1 MTTSKQAFK
10 IVNLI
15 YEIKKLCYKFIH
27 QYLTFEKI
35 NELYFKSKNINL
47 DGFFNNTS
55 KHFYIFFKNLLESIN
70 QFSIDENIDK
80 EFYKDDASILS
91 QCQTAI
97 VGIINNKNPE
107 KASSYF
113 ISKLIELINT
123 TCGSIKLLCKELDE
137 KIGLTNY
144 ENGDIITPNL
154 DEVDII
160 SKIPKARIFVFF
172 EEQMMFLNKPISYFK
187 RFEQQND
194 LSNTIKIRSA
204 TVEDKSKK
212 KSTQFKKSRSNLV
225 TSNNNSLPP
234 NPISDFSENY
244 EISVGGAH
252 FNSSKKMGVKNQS
265 NMNTVLNK
273 GRVAQIAREGVNIN
287 NRVSGKREKLLES
300 EHSIS
305 NKLNQIKQN
314 HLSKVFGKD
323 FNLDLYSTDEKVMT
337 AFTKSKKI
345 NKVKKFIK
353 KNQIILE
360 YSPKRITGS
369 LKSDMVGN
377 ASSKKEFTNNLFELY
392 NLILENL
399 LNLAKSNLV
408 VYMVFTNPTVQNKIS
423 ISVRNRVIKS
433 TKNELKQDG
442 VEKTQITGRLSGK
455 LGQVFQNTCVDLK
468 DQLPCFSFA
477 SCSRDGDATSRQSL
491 SSRSSASSRPITIKQ
506 KARIPRGMPL
516 GSLSNASYIN
526 SIGHNTYNN
535 SFNDYSGPV
544 TMVGKKSKKNSNNS
558 RKKKTVKNVKS
569 SKTNRGSSKK

>member
-80 EFYKDDASILS
+80 EFYKDNASILS

-204 TVEDKSKK
+204 TVADKSTKQ
-212 KSTQFKKSRSNLV
+212 STQPTKSRSNLE
-225 TSNNNSLPP
+225 TGNNNSLPP
-234 NPISDFSENY
+234 TPISNFLETNDT
-244 EISVGGAH
+244 SVGGAH
-252 FNSSKKMGVKNQS
+252 LNSSKKMIVKNQS
-265 NMNTVLNK
+265 NMNIVLEK
-273 GRVAQIAREGVNIN
+273 GRIAQNARKGADVK
-287 NRVSGKREKLLES
+287 NRVSDKRAKLLES

-323 FNLDLYSTDEKVMT
+323 FNLESFSTDEKAMN
-337 AFTKSKKI
+337 AFTKNKNF
-345 NKVKKFIK
+345 NKVKKFIN
-353 KNQIILE
+353 KNKMSSD
-360 YSPKRITGS
+360 YSPKNVSGS
-369 LKSDMVGN
+369 LKVSMVESE
-377 ASSKKEFTNNLFELY
+377 SSKKQFTKNLFELY

-423 ISVRNRVIKS
+423 ISVRNRVITS
-433 TKNELKQDG
+433 TKNEIKQSG
-442 VEKTQITGRLSGK
+442 VDKAKIPRSLSGK
-455 LGQVFQNTCVDLK
+455 LGEVFQNTCIDLK

-477 SCSRDGDATSRQSL
+477 SCGRDQDSTRNNSL
-491 SSRSSASSRPITIKQ
+491 SSRSSTSSRNITIRTKP
-506 KARIPRGMPL
+506 KITKGMPL
-516 GSLSNASYIN
+516 GSLSNASYVN
-526 SIGHNTYNN
+526 VNNGTYNN
-535 SFNDYSGPV
+535 SLNNYSGPV
-544 TMVGKKSKKNSNNS
+544 TMVGKRSKKNSNNS
-558 RKKKTVKNVKS
+558 GKKKTVKNAKS
-569 SKTNRGSSKK
+569 SKSNRGSSKK